1 MLAMFA
7 QHCLPVWFVVFGHV
21 HCWHLWP
28 ARTFECRRH
37 ASDSV
42 LGVGCKVFGCLGL
55 WMIKELFDLFA
66 TKKKS
71 PKPKASSSQRGG
83 ETR

>member
-1 MLAMFA
+1 
-7 QHCLPVWFVVFGHV
+7 
-21 HCWHLWP
+21 
-28 ARTFECRRH
+28 
-37 ASDSV
+37 
-42 LGVGCKVFGCLGL
+42 
-55 WMIKELFDLFA
+55 MIKELFDLFA